1 MDIHTAIV
9 YSTANMP
16 LSFKHLTSAAQITR
30 ADADVLLAT
39 AMEMEKIVLQDGGN
53 DLLKRKV
60 MAVLFYEPSTRTRLS
75 FETAML
81 RLGGQVVTA
90 EGIQFSSLYKG
101 ESIEDTILMAAG
113 YADIIAMRHP
123 EAGSADKAAR
133 VSPVPFINA
142 GDGPAQH
149 PTQALLDLL
158 TIKKELGRFDG
169 ITVAFATDPLHSR
182 TIKSLAQ
189 ILALYKPK
197 EYIFIS
203 PESLQPTKEFLADLE
218 AKGITCRVTTDFN
231 ALHDS
236 DILYMN
242 RLQQERFEDPKEF
255 ERLRKNYILTA
266 DMLKDSKTIIM
277 DPLPRVDEIDVSVD
291 ALPTAAY
298 FRQAKN
304 GLYMRMALLAELLGK
319 V

>member
-1 MDIHTAIV
+1 
-9 YSTANMP
+9 MP
-16 LSFKHLTSAAQITR
+16 LSFKHLTSAHQITK
-30 ADADVLLAT
+30 ADADLLLKT
-39 AMEMEKIVLQDGGN
+39 AMEMEEVVKSGYSEKQKGKIL
-53 DLLKRKV
+53 
-60 MAVLFYEPSTRTRLS
+60 AALFYEPSTRTRLS
-75 FETAML
+75 FEAAML
-81 RLGGQVVTA
+81 RLGGGVITA

-101 ESIEDTILMAAG
+101 ESIQDTVMMAQQ

-123 EAGSADKAAR
+123 EAGSADKAAS
-133 VSPVPFINA
+133 VLSIPFINA

-158 TIKKELGRFDG
+158 TIQKELGRFDG

-189 ILALYKPK
+189 ILSMYNPK

-218 AKGITCRVTTDFN
+218 AKGVTCRVTTDFN
-231 ALHDS
+231 ALRDA
-236 DILYMN
+236 DVLYMN

-255 ERLRKNYILTA
+255 ERLRKEYILTA
-266 DMLKDSKTIIM
+266 NMLKGSSTLIM

-298 FRQAKN
+298 FRQTKN
-304 GLYMRMALLAELLGK
+304 GLYMRMALLDLLLETH
-319 V
+319 

>member
-1 MDIHTAIV
+1 MQGVLYLLPD
-9 YSTANMP
+9 MP
-16 LSFKHLTSAAQITR
+16 LSFRHLTSTAQITR
-30 ADADVLLAT
+30 ADADVLLSR
-39 AMEMEKIVLQDGGN
+39 AMQMEKIVEQDGGN

-81 RLGGQVVTA
+81 RLGGQIITA
-90 EGIQFSSLYKG
+90 EGIQFSSLFKG
-101 ESIEDTILMAAG
+101 ESIEDTIMMAAG

-123 EAGSADKAAR
+123 EIGSADKAAR

-142 GDGPAQH
+142 GDGAAQH

-158 TIKKELGRFDG
+158 TIQKEVGRFDG

-189 ILALYKPK
+189 ILTLYKPK

-203 PESLQPTKEFLADLE
+203 PESLQPTKEFIADLE

-231 ALHDS
+231 ALHDA
-236 DILYMN
+236 DVLYMN
-242 RLQQERFEDPKEF
+242 RLQQERFEDQQEF
-255 ERLRKNYILTA
+255 ERLRRNYILTA
-266 DMLKDSKTIIM
+266 DMLKGSDTVIM
-277 DPLPRVDEIDVSVD
+277 DPLPRVDEIDISVD

-304 GLYMRMALLAELLGK
+304 GLYMRMALLAELLGE